1 MYDIVIHNF
10 RGYIPFIAIIQYW
23 LIPCVAQYI
32 LEAYFIPGSLS
43 FLLSYPY
50 LPLPPSLSSLAT
62 TGLFFIPVSLLFLV
76 IFSSALYFL
85 DSTYK

>member
-1 MYDIVIHNF
+1 MYDVVIHNF
-10 RGYIPFIAIIQYW
+10 RGYIPFIATIQYW

-32 LEAYFIPGSLS
+32 LEAYFIPSSLS

-62 TGLFFIPVSLLFLV
+62 TGLFIIPVSLLL
-76 IFSSALYFL
+76 FSYILQFAVFFRFHI
-85 DSTYK
+85 